1 MAAVTVLASGIPFM
15 APVCGPAAEILGIFV
30 LIVFSAGGLAGVGFT
45 FFYTP
50 YCMAWVYDS
59 AMNKLESD
67 YQSSGFIQKVLQA
80 YGDSGPDQPSSQE
93 VLFSIQWMKLN
104 HRNA

>member
-1 MAAVTVLASGIPFM
+1 M